1 MSSPVLRDLDRG
13 VKSVPSLSS
22 SATELL
28 SLTGGPQDV
37 DVDTLAAVLEKDPEL
52 AIRVLGMAGTSLLG
66 LHAPVASPREVCMAL
81 GARRLRNAVTA
92 AAVIGVFPGN
102 VDSARFDRH
111 GFWEH
116 CAATGAL
123 AFVLAREAGQDPET
137 AFAAG
142 LLHDVGRIV
151 LDVYFPRTFLAIL
164 RYRDRHDVWIRDAE
178 AGVMG
183 FDHCAVGERV
193 ARRWRLPEQL
203 VQAIAWHHQPHRQ
216 EASDPITGI
225 VHVADVLARGL
236 QVGNPGDD
244 AIPMLCEQTLSR
256 LDLDWHVLRRCLEQ
270 AELYLDEARE
280 MVHRA
285 LQRVTLAG

>member
-1 MSSPVLRDLDRG
+1 MSSTVLRDLDQG
-13 VKSVPSLSS
+13 LKVVPPLSS
-22 SATELL
+22 SAARLL
-28 SLTGGPQDV
+28 STSEAAAEADGDA
-37 DVDTLAAVLEKDPEL
+37 LAMMLEKDPEL

-66 LHAPVASPREVCMAL
+66 LHTPVASPREACLAL
-81 GARRLRNAVTA
+81 GAARLRNVVAA
-92 AAVIGVFPGN
+92 AAVIGQFPGDA
-102 VDSARFDRH
+102 DSPRFDRH

-123 AFVLAREAGQDPET
+123 AYTLALEANEDAEL

-183 FDHCAVGERV
+183 FDHCLVGERV
-193 ARRWRLPEQL
+193 ARRWKLPEPI
-203 VQAIAWHHQPHRQ
+203 VQAIAWHHQPQRP
-216 EASDPITGI
+216 EASHPVTGI

-244 AIPMLCEQTLSR
+244 AIPMLCEQTLTR
-256 LDLDWHVLRRCLEQ
+256 LNMDWNVLQRCLEQ
-270 AELYLDEARE
+270 AELYLVEARA
-280 MVHRA
+280 MIHRS
-285 LQRVTLAG
+285 LQPVTLAG